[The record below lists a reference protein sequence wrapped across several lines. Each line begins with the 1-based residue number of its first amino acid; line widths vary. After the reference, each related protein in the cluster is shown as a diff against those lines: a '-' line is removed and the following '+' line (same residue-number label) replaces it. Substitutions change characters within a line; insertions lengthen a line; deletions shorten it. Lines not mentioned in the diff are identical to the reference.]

1 MSREK
6 GGCPT
11 GTTKKRKHSTNLAI
25 IGAKNEIT
33 KKYKRELDNRTH
45 KVRMPKGRLTA
56 INREVKEKNKLGADI
71 VIAGKTIRQRI
82 SRRSIYSDG
91 KGGHS
96 SPLLPLELT
105 FVDTIVQMARICQSL
120 APS

>member
-1 MSREK
+1 MEMSREK
-6 GGCPT
+6 GGRPT

-56 INREVKEKNKLGADI
+56 IIREVKEKSKLGADI

-82 SRRSIYSDG
+82 G
-91 KGGHS
+91 WGLVKGPLGNARTLMIIKNTKTPN
-96 SPLLPLELT
+96 SP
-105 FVDTIVQMARICQSL
+105 ANKL
-120 APS
+120 AW

>member
-6 GGCPT
+6 GGRPT

-45 KVRMPKGRLTA
+45 KVRMPKGRLTT
-56 INREVKEKNKLGADI
+56 IIREVKEKNKLGADI
-71 VIAGKTIRQRI
+71 VIAEKPFAKELVEAQFTQMEKVGIVRLFYLSNQ
-82 SRRSIYSDG
+82 
-91 KGGHS
+91 
-96 SPLLPLELT
+96 PL
-105 FVDTIVQMARICQSL
+105 
-120 APS
+120 